1 MPEIDV
7 KEREFE
13 SLEMVAE
20 FLGEAA
26 CLAKNSTDSM
36 AKSTVISLYSN
47 GIGLPRDMVVLS
59 EHGQKTVPI
68 VRADTII
75 TDAHRHNFLP

>member
-13 SLEMVAE
+13 RLEMVVE

-26 CLAKNSTDSM
+26 CLAKSTTDSM
-36 AKSTVISLYSN
+36 AKSTVITLYSN
-47 GIGLPRDMVVLS
+47 GIGLSDDVIVLP
-59 EHGQKTVPI
+59 EHGQKTLPI
-68 VRADTII
+68 VRADTIVA
-75 TDAHRHNFLP
+75 DAHRHNFLP